1 MYAITQEVSTDSIRL
16 REVQVRTVRPDE
28 EPRWN
33 ALMRQHHYLGF
44 RNLCGNRLRQVAV
57 HGERWLG
64 LLGWHA
70 AALHCAAR
78 DRWIGWTSL
87 QRRQRLFLVV
97 NQSRFLLLGA
107 PGQYPGLASRVLGQ
121 SLRQLPREW
130 QRRHRAPLLLAE
142 TFVDPQF
149 FDGTCYRAANWI
161 EVGRT
166 QGFGRVRGGP
176 ISYQAHGAPKR
187 VFVYPLQP
195 DAAAQLAAERAPAHW
210 QPHQPVITLNATQWR
225 SLRAYLDQVSDSRGR
240 RGLRYPL
247 GTALTLLL
255 AGRLAGCQTLTELC
269 DFGRAL
275 SQSTLALIG
284 SRRRPQT
291 GRYEAPGI
299 SSWHYILKQV
309 DAEQV
314 EDLLAT
320 WVADQ
325 VPELQADSADCES
338 AVRAVGLDG
347 KVLRGSYDRDLGAD
361 GKPLDEPAQQQLSA
375 LDLDSGAVIGQRGF
389 SGHKDAA
396 EGATLRAL
404 VTQFEPGTCV
414 IADALHT
421 NRGTAQHLLDHDLEF
436 VLTVKANQPAVLEQV
451 RAGLHWDCMSAHTSV
466 SCAHGRSERRSIR
479 VSPELDPQVPY
490 SSFPGVRSVAR
501 VRREVEYKKD
511 GRKRKPETVY
521 LLTSLSPEVATPQ
534 RLLQLNRAYWG
545 IENRV
550 HWVRDV
556 ALREDAS
563 RLRKGALPRLWAA
576 VANVVISILRLLK
589 TNGIKRRMNQLHLR
603 PDSAVELML
612 G

>member
-1 MYAITQEVSTDSIRL
+1 MRTDAIRL

-33 ALMRQHHYLGF
+33 ELMRRHHYLGF
-44 RNLCGNRLRQVAV
+44 RNFCGNRLRQVAV

-78 DRWIGWTSL
+78 DHWIGWTSL
-87 QRRQRLFLVV
+87 QRRQRLFLVA
-97 NQSRFLLLGA
+97 NQSRFLLLSA
-107 PGQYPGLASRVLGQ
+107 AGQYPGLASRVLGQ

-130 QRRHRAPLLLAE
+130 QQRHRAPLLLAE
-142 TFVDPQF
+142 TFVDPAL

-161 EVGRT
+161 EAGRT

-187 VFVYPLQP
+187 VFVYPLQA
-195 DAAAQLAAERAPAHW
+195 DAAAQLSAERAPAHW
-210 QPHQPVITLNATQWR
+210 QPHQPVITLKPAQWR
-225 SLRAYLDQVSDSRGR
+225 SLRAFLDQVSDSRGR

-284 SRRRPQT
+284 SRLRPQT

-309 DAEQV
+309 EAKQV

-320 WVADQ
+320 WMAEQ
-325 VPELQADSADCES
+325 VPDLQADSDEGEP
-338 AVRAVGLDG
+338 AVQAVGLDG

-361 GKPLDEPAQQQLSA
+361 GKPLDQPAQQQLSA
-375 LDLDSGAVIGQRGF
+375 LDLASGTVIGQRGF
-389 SGHKDAA
+389 SGRKDEA
-396 EGATLRAL
+396 EGATLREL
-404 VTQFEPGTCV
+404 VTQLAPGTCV

-421 NRGTAQHLLDHDLEF
+421 DRGTAQHLLDHGLDF
-436 VLTVKANQPAVLEQV
+436 ILTVKANQPTVLEQV
-451 RAGLHWDCMSAHTSV
+451 REGFHWECMPLHTSTG
-466 SCAHGRSERRSIR
+466 CEHGRVEQRSIR
-479 VSPELDPQVPY
+479 VSDELDPSVPY
-490 SSFPGVRSVAR
+490 ISFPGVRFVAQLQR
-501 VRREVEYKKD
+501 AAAYKKD
-511 GRKRKPETVY
+511 GYQRKPETVY
-521 LLTSLSPEVATPQ
+521 LLTSLPPEVVTPA
-534 RLLQLNRAYWG
+534 RLLQLNRGYWG

-563 RLRKGALPRLWAA
+563 RLRKGALPRVWAA
-576 VANVVISILRLLK
+576 FANLAISILRLLR
-589 TNGIKRRMNQLHLR
+589 TVGIKRRMSQLGFR
-603 PDSAVELML
+603 PDSAVQLLL

>member
-1 MYAITQEVSTDSIRL
+1 M
-16 REVQVRTVRPDE
+16 RTVRPDE

-33 ALMRQHHYLGF
+33 ELMRRHHYLGF
-44 RNLCGNRLRQVAV
+44 RNFCGNRLRQVAV

-87 QRRQRLFLVV
+87 QRRQRLFLVA
-97 NQSRFLLLGA
+97 NQSRFLLLSA
-107 PGQYPGLASRVLGQ
+107 AGQHPGLASRVLGQ

-130 QRRHRAPLLLAE
+130 QQRHRAPLLLAE
-142 TFVDPQF
+142 TFVDPAL

-187 VFVYPLQP
+187 VFVYPLQA
-195 DAAAQLAAERAPAHW
+195 DAAAQLSAERAPAHW
-210 QPHQPVITLNATQWR
+210 QPHQPVITLKPAQWR
-225 SLRAYLDQVSDSRGR
+225 SLRAFLDQVSDSRGR

-284 SRRRPQT
+284 SRLRPQT

-309 DAEQV
+309 EAKQV

-320 WVADQ
+320 WMAEQ
-325 VPELQADSADCES
+325 VPDLQADSDEGEP
-338 AVRAVGLDG
+338 AVQAVGLDG

-361 GKPLDEPAQQQLSA
+361 GKPLDQPAQQQLSA
-375 LDLDSGAVIGQRGF
+375 LDLASGTVIGQRGF
-389 SGHKDAA
+389 SGRKDEA
-396 EGATLRAL
+396 EGATLREL
-404 VTQFEPGTCV
+404 VTQLAPGTCV

-421 NRGTAQHLLDHDLEF
+421 DRGTAQHLLDHGLDF
-436 VLTVKANQPAVLEQV
+436 ILTVKALCC
-451 RAGLHWDCMSAHTSV
+451 G
-466 SCAHGRSERRSIR
+466 
-479 VSPELDPQVPY
+479 
-490 SSFPGVRSVAR
+490 
-501 VRREVEYKKD
+501 
-511 GRKRKPETVY
+511 
-521 LLTSLSPEVATPQ
+521 
-534 RLLQLNRAYWG
+534 
-545 IENRV
+545 
-550 HWVRDV
+550 
-556 ALREDAS
+556 
-563 RLRKGALPRLWAA
+563 
-576 VANVVISILRLLK
+576 
-589 TNGIKRRMNQLHLR
+589 
-603 PDSAVELML
+603 
-612 G
+612 

>member
-1 MYAITQEVSTDSIRL
+1 M
-16 REVQVRTVRPDE
+16 RTVRPDE

-33 ALMRQHHYLGF
+33 ELMRRHHYLGF
-44 RNLCGNRLRQVAV
+44 RNFCGNRLRQVAV

-78 DRWIGWTSL
+78 DHWIGWTSL
-87 QRRQRLFLVV
+87 QRRQRLFLVA
-97 NQSRFLLLGA
+97 NQSRFLLLSA
-107 PGQYPGLASRVLGQ
+107 AGQHPGLASRVLGQ

-130 QRRHRAPLLLAE
+130 QQRHRAPLLLAE
-142 TFVDPQF
+142 TFVDPAL

-187 VFVYPLQP
+187 VFVYPLQA
-195 DAAAQLAAERAPAHW
+195 DAAAQLSAERAPAHW
-210 QPHQPVITLNATQWR
+210 QPHQPVITLKPAQWR
-225 SLRAYLDQVSDSRGR
+225 SLRAFLDQVSDSRGR

-284 SRRRPQT
+284 SRLRPQT

-309 DAEQV
+309 EAKQV

-320 WVADQ
+320 WMAEQ
-325 VPELQADSADCES
+325 VPDLQAASDEGEP
-338 AVRAVGLDG
+338 AVQAVGLDG

-361 GKPLDEPAQQQLSA
+361 GKPLDQPAQQQLSA
-375 LDLDSGAVIGQRGF
+375 LDLASGTVIGQRGF
-389 SGHKDAA
+389 SGRKDAA
-396 EGATLRAL
+396 EGATLREL
-404 VTQFEPGTCV
+404 VTQLAPGTCV

-421 NRGTAQHLLDHDLEF
+421 DRGTAQHLLDHGLDF
-436 VLTVKANQPAVLEQV
+436 ILTVKANQPTVLEQV
-451 RAGLHWDCMSAHTSV
+451 REGFHWECMPLHTSTG
-466 SCAHGRSERRSIR
+466 CEHGRVEQRSIR
-479 VSPELDPQVPY
+479 VSDELDPSVPY
-490 SSFPGVRSVAR
+490 ISFPGVRFVAQLQR
-501 VRREVEYKKD
+501 AAAYKKD
-511 GRKRKPETVY
+511 GYQRKPETVY
-521 LLTSLSPEVATPQ
+521 LLTSLPPEVVTPA
-534 RLLQLNRAYWG
+534 RLLQLNRGYWG

-563 RLRKGALPRLWAA
+563 RLRKGALPRVWAA
-576 VANVVISILRLLK
+576 FANLAISILRLLR
-589 TNGIKRRMNQLHLR
+589 TVGIKRRMSQLGFR
-603 PDSAVELML
+603 PDSAVQLLL